1 MEIPVFKPAFIHFSL
16 NAPIGFESVTR
27 RRLNPVP

>member
-27 RRLNPVP
+27 RRVNPAP